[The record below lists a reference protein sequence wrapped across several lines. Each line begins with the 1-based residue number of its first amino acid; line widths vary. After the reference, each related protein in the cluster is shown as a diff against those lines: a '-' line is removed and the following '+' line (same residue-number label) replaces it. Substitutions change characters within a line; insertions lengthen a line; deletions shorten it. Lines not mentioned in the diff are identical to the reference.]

1 MDGIRERAVLVVVV
15 VFVCIISLFH
25 VGSPHPIL
33 VMCMTSGTN
42 LSLRQTLT
50 CRGERAVSGRDL
62 GIGDFSDA
70 QDLAVGRDGTIYIA
84 DTGNNR
90 LVLLDASFSLVRVIS
105 EFDRDGA
112 PDRLSAPSGI
122 FVTGDG
128 EVYIGSTGGLRHI
141 SDPYRGLED
150 CEAGTNSNMWIT
162 TASGFRRRSV
172 YLMNS
177 AGII

>member
-25 VGSPHPIL
+25 VGFAAPYPSYVYDFWHQSVPAPDAYL
-33 VMCMTSGTN
+33 PV
-42 LSLRQTLT
+42 
-50 CRGERAVSGRDL
+50 RAVSGRDL

-90 LVLLDASFSLVRVIS
+90 LVLLDTSFSRVRVIS
-105 EFDRDGA
+105 EFDRDGV

-128 EVYIGSTGGLRHI
+128 EVYIGRCRWVTTYLGSLQR
-141 SDPYRGLED
+141 
-150 CEAGTNSNMWIT
+150 AG
-162 TASGFRRRSV
+162 R
-172 YLMNS
+172 L
-177 AGII
+177 

>member
-25 VGSPHPIL
+25 VGFAAPYPSYVYDFWHQPVPAPDAYL
-33 VMCMTSGTN
+33 PV
-42 LSLRQTLT
+42 
-50 CRGERAVSGRDL
+50 RAVSGRDL

-112 PDRLSAPSGI
+112 PDRLSAPSG
-122 FVTGDG
+122 
-128 EVYIGSTGGLRHI
+128 
-141 SDPYRGLED
+141 
-150 CEAGTNSNMWIT
+150 
-162 TASGFRRRSV
+162 
-172 YLMNS
+172 
-177 AGII
+177 